1 MAKFAAP
8 QRTVDV
14 GQTQQWRTLTFTESW
29 SSERLDTYTHLRF
42 VPWGCREDAPSGKAS
57 LRPTAC
63 CGWLAFDPVAR
74 PPPLPFLTTG
84 PLMRTWAGS

>member
-1 MAKFAAP
+1 MAEFVVP
-8 QRTVDV
+8 QRAVAV

-29 SSERLDTYTHLRF
+29 SGERLDTYTQLRF

-63 CGWLAFDPVAR
+63 CG
-74 PPPLPFLTTG
+74 
-84 PLMRTWAGS
+84 